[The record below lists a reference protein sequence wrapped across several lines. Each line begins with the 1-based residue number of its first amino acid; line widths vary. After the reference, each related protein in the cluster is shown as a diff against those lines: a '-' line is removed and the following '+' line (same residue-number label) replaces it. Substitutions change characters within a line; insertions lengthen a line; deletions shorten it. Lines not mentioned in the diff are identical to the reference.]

1 MNTPGWMHPQ
11 LLAFNPLQAD
21 RRIVHFKWDTEWD
34 TLWATTRIPPLLVL
48 DCMGYKA
55 DLSVSFNSL
64 ENPASAG
71 FLLSGVSHV
80 PAINN
85 PRMSRVFYSLKCVT
99 MRKMVPLIL
108 PKE

>member
-1 MNTPGWMHPQ
+1 MNDCPT
-11 LLAFNPLQAD
+11 
-21 RRIVHFKWDTEWD
+21 
-34 TLWATTRIPPLLVL
+34 TLYQKER
-48 DCMGYKA
+48 G
-55 DLSVSFNSL
+55 LSVSFNSL